1 MEKQRYKE
9 LGDFLKTRRAKISP
23 SQVGLSED
31 LRRRRTPGLRRE
43 EVAHI
48 AGIGLTW
55 YTWLEQ
61 GRAIQVSAE
70 VLESLSKVLM
80 LNEQERI
87 HLYTLAR
94 QALPA
99 NIPSYQETVS
109 PMLQHVLDNL
119 LLSPSFIMDTRWNI
133 IAWNK
138 AASVVFTDF
147 SKMDASKRN
156 MVWMMF
162 THYDYKKLFI
172 DWEFHAQGMLA
183 RFRSSTGQYIED
195 SWLVKFIEDLKGE
208 SEEFNLW
215 WSLHDVRRNS
225 EIYKKLI
232 HPIVGEL
239 IFEFSSFDV
248 LDNSNLKLIVNTP
261 FSESDTYR
269 KVKSLLDKRGEY
281 F

>member
-23 SQVGLSED
+23 SELGISEG

-61 GRAIQVSAE
+61 GRTIQVSAE
-70 VLESLSKVLM
+70 VLESLSRVLM
-80 LNEQERI
+80 LNKQERI

-94 QALPA
+94 QALPTD
-99 NIPSYQETVS
+99 IPSYQKSVS
-109 PMLQHVLDNL
+109 QILQHVLDNL

-138 AASVVFTDF
+138 AASAVFADF
-147 SKMDASKRN
+147 RKIDESKRN
-156 MVWMMF
+156 MIKMMF
-162 THYDYKKLFI
+162 TYDDYKKLFI
-172 DWEFHAQGMLA
+172 DWESHAQGMLA
-183 RFRSSTGQYIED
+183 RFRSTIGHYIED
-195 SWLVKFIEDLKGE
+195 PWLTKIIEDLKRE
-208 SEEFNLW
+208 SDEFNLW
-215 WSLHDVRRNS
+215 WTRHDVQGNS
-225 EIYKKLI
+225 EAYKKLK

-239 IFEFSSFDV
+239 FFEFVSFDV
-248 LDNSNLKLIVNTP
+248 SDNSNLKLIVNTP
-261 FSESDTYR
+261 SLGSDTDI
-269 KVKSLLDKRGEY
+269 KVKSLLEHVM
-281 F
+281 

>member
-23 SQVGLSED
+23 SQVGLSEG
-31 LRRRRTPGLRRE
+31 LRRRTPGLRRE

-61 GRAIQVSAE
+61 GRAIQVSTD
-70 VLESLSKVLM
+70 VLESLSRVLM
-80 LNEQERI
+80 LDEQERI

-94 QALPA
+94 QALPTD
-99 NIPSYQETVS
+99 IPSYQETVS

-119 LLSPSFIMDTRWNI
+119 ILSPSFIMDTRWNI

-138 AASVVFTDF
+138 AASVVFADF
-147 SKMDASKRN
+147 SKIDVNKRN

-162 THYDYKKLFI
+162 TYDDYKKLFI

-183 RFRSSTGQYIED
+183 RFRSTSGQYIED
-195 SWLVKFIEDLKGE
+195 PWFVKFIENLKRE

-215 WSLHDVRRNS
+215 WSRHDVQRNS
-225 EIYKKLI
+225 EIYKKLK

-239 IFEFSSFDV
+239 LFEFSSFEV
-248 LDNSNLKLIVNTP
+248 SDNSNLKLIVNTP
-261 FSESDTYR
+261 FSETDTD
-269 KVKSLLDKRGEY
+269 VKIKLLLDK
-281 F
+281 

>member
-9 LGDFLKTRRAKISP
+9 LGNFLKTRRAKISP
-23 SQVGLSED
+23 SQVGISEG
-31 LRRRRTPGLRRE
+31 LRRRTPGLRRE
-43 EVAHI
+43 EVAYI

-70 VLESLSKVLM
+70 VIESLSRVLM
-80 LNEQERI
+80 LDEQERI

-94 QALPA
+94 QALPTD
-99 NIPSYQETVS
+99 IHSYQETVS

-119 LLSPSFIMDTRWNI
+119 TLSPSFIMDTRWNI

-147 SKMDASKRN
+147 SKINVSKRN

-162 THYDYKKLFI
+162 NNADYKKLFI

-183 RFRSSTGQYIED
+183 RFRSTTGQYIED
-195 SWLVKFIEDLKGE
+195 PWLVKFIEDLKEE
-208 SEEFNLW
+208 SEKFNLW
-215 WSLHDVRRNS
+215 WSRHDVQRNS
-225 EIYKKLI
+225 EIYKKLK

-239 IFEFSSFDV
+239 VFEFSSFDV
-248 LDNSNLKLIVNTP
+248 SDNSNLNLIVNTP
-261 FSESDTYR
+261 FSETDTDI
-269 KVKSLLDKRGEY
+269 KVKLLIDK
-281 F
+281 